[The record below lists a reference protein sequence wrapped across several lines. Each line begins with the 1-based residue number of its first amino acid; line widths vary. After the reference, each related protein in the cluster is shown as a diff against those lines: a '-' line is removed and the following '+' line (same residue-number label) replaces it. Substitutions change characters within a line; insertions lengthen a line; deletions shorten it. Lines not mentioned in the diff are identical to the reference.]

1 MCVCVPCPLH
11 PRRWIPKARAVLSQ
25 LNQFATPLEKLYCFK
40 QCVSALMEGGQGSRE
55 PMTADELLPILVY
68 LVIVTD
74 IPNWLG
80 NIKYITNFHF
90 SQVASEEFT

>member
-1 MCVCVPCPLH
+1 
-11 PRRWIPKARAVLSQ
+11 
-25 LNQFATPLEKLYCFK
+25 
-40 QCVSALMEGGQGSRE
+40 
-55 PMTADELLPILVY
+55 MTADELLPILVY
-68 LVIVTD
+68 LVIVAD